1 MSSNGD
7 AKDPSKK
14 ADPEVSGDPAKASAD
29 PAVDAG
35 DSAEDSADPTVNRGR
50 SRRVTRQRI
59 LIVLVVVAVIGGA
72 IALSYSDSNLAEER
86 AGQSSSAVPSGSAE
100 PSSGA
105 RDPADP
111 SATTPSGS
119 GTEAPPVETGDA
131 DDLPVPLDPV
141 PLDEPADFGDEVSAS
156 LVAVEGF
163 QAEGRGVGEISGPAL
178 RVTVRLTNGT
188 GAALSVDAVTVQM
201 FFSADLTPAPE
212 ISDEQA
218 TVFRGSLESGA
229 SAEAT
234 YSFSIADE
242 VRDDVSITVSY
253 APGSSIVVFNG
264 PVS

>member
-7 AKDPSKK
+7 ANDPSRK
-14 ADPEVSGDPAKASAD
+14 ADPDVSGDKAKSSAEV
-29 PAVDAG
+29 PAVD
-35 DSAEDSADPTVNRGR
+35 RGR

-59 LIVLVVVAVIGGA
+59 IIVLVIVAIIGGA
-72 IALSYSDSNLAEER
+72 IALSFSDANLAEER
-86 AGQSSSAVPSGSAE
+86 AEQSSSAAPSGSAE

-105 RDPADP
+105 PDPADP
-111 SATTPSGS
+111 SATPPSGS

-141 PLDEPADFGDEVSAS
+141 PLDEPADFGDDVSAS

-201 FFSADLTPAPE
+201 FFGAELTPASE
-212 ISDEQA
+212 ISDDRA
-218 TVFRGSLESGA
+218 TVFRGSLEPGA

-234 YSFSIADE
+234 YSFSIADQ
-242 VRDDVSITVSY
+242 VRDDVSVTVSY